1 MKGGIS
7 MTKSDKKEI
16 MIRLP
21 RSDYA
26 TLQEMKDDEG
36 LVQDTEMI
44 MRIISHELMRYRIKK
59 ETA

>member
-1 MKGGIS
+1 MA
-7 MTKSDKKEI
+7 KSDKKEI

-36 LVQDTEMI
+36 LVQDTEII

>member
-1 MKGGIS
+1 

>member
-1 MKGGIS
+1 MGVY
-7 MTKSDKKEI
+7 MATKADKKAI
-16 MIRLP
+16 LIQLP

-36 LVQDTEMI
+36 LVQDTEI
-44 MRIISHELMRYRIKK
+44 VMRIISHELMRYRIKK